1 MLTRKVLTTG
11 AAQDNRRRGYGP
23 VPVAALLPG
32 LTRAAFRR
40 HGSRDHRIA
49 ADWEAIVGPALA
61 AVTVPRQLAAGTL
74 TLGCSGPIAL
84 ELQHLADQLMARI
97 NMHLGGAPV
106 QRLRFVQLPPA
117 PQAAPP
123 RRPRR
128 SRPKRRRAWKPGSR
142 GFPASCTRTRRTRHG
157 VAAVAPGRSL
167 LTGGLARHGQSRHAA
182 VISRVG
188 RIRAVPG

>member
-1 MLTRKVLTTG
+1 M
-11 AAQDNRRRGYGP
+11 
-23 VPVAALLPG
+23 PVAALLPG

-40 HGSRDHRIA
+40 HGAALTAIA

-61 AVTVPRQLAAGTL
+61 AVTVPRKLAAGTL

-117 PQAAPP
+117 APVAPP
-123 RRPRR
+123 LPAAAVPAEAAARLEARLAGHSGELHDALAALGAALLR
-128 SRPKRRRAWKPGSR
+128 SR
-142 GFPASCTRTRRTRHG
+142 
-157 VAAVAPGRSL
+157 
-167 LTGGLARHGQSRHAA
+167 
-182 VISRVG
+182 
-188 RIRAVPG
+188 